1 LHTVISFSVS
11 DLKFCL
17 LIITR
22 LQLLNAS

>member
-11 DLKFCL
+11 GLKFCL
-17 LIITR
+17 LITR